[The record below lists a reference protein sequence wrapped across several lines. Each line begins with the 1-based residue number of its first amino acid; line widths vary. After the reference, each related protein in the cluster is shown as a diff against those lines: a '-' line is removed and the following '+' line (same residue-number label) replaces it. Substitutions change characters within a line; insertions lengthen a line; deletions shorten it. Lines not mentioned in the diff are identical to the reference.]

1 MRGWQ
6 TLGRCWPTWRA
17 GLVAVGIMAAPAWAS
32 LWPGSAAP
40 DFTLT
45 MALAGKTST
54 FSLGKAL
61 QNGPVVL
68 YFYPAAFTPGCSIE
82 AHEFAEAIDAF
93 KAEGATVVGAS
104 GDNLKT
110 LKRFS
115 KAGCQGR
122 FGVLSDAGLKVATQY
137 DALDPFADSRAER
150 VSYVITPD
158 HRVYFTLASANP
170 MAHIS
175 ATLQA
180 VKRWRA
186 EQKAP
191 VRETPKEAPKE
202 PPKDPPS
209 LLRKKVIAMP

>member
-1 MRGWQ
+1 MSGWQ
-6 TLGRCWPTWRA
+6 TPGRRWNSLRA
-17 GLVAVGIMAAPAWAS
+17 GLMAVGIMAAPAWAA

-40 DFTLT
+40 DFSLP
-45 MALAGKTST
+45 MALAGKVST
-54 FSLGKAL
+54 FSLARAL

-82 AHEFAEAIDAF
+82 AHEFAEAMDLF

-104 GDNLKT
+104 GDT
-110 LKRFS
+110 LEVLRRFS

-122 FGVLSDAGLKVATQY
+122 FGVLSDAGLKVAAQY
-137 DALDPFADSRAER
+137 DALDPFADSHAER

-158 HRVYFTLASANP
+158 HQVYFVLASTNP
-170 MAHIS
+170 MAHVS
-175 ATLQA
+175 ATLKA

-191 VRETPKEAPKE
+191 AKEAPKE
-202 PPKDPPS
+202 PPKDPPG